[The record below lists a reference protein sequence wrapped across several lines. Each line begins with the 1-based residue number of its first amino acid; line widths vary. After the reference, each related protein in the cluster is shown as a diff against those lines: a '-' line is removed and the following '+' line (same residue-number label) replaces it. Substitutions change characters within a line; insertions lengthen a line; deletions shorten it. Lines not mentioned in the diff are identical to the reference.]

1 MEKETVL
8 LLLLLLLL
16 KPMTKTSQLKD
27 MAIIICHDGCPML
40 KISIPCFFHHFDENH
55 MKDMQMKKEILL
67 LLKPMTKTS
76 QLIDVAV
83 KSKKD
88 VFRCVTQSQMA
99 VQGWQLEGVFT
110 WTVSIC
116 WNCRFH
122 AKLGKILI
130 KRFELSSSW

>member
-1 MEKETVL
+1 
-8 LLLLLLLL
+8 
-16 KPMTKTSQLKD
+16 MTKKSQLND

-40 KISIPCFFHHFDENH
+40 KISIPCFCHYFDENH
-55 MKDMQMKKEILL
+55 IKDMQMKKEILL

-76 QLIDVAV
+76 QLTDVTV
-83 KSKKD
+83 KSKRD

-122 AKLGKILI
+122 ATLGKILN

>member
-1 MEKETVL
+1 
-8 LLLLLLLL
+8 
-16 KPMTKTSQLKD
+16 
-27 MAIIICHDGCPML
+27 
-40 KISIPCFFHHFDENH
+40 
-55 MKDMQMKKEILL
+55 
-67 LLKPMTKTS
+67 MTKTS